1 MKVGMI
7 FECGPKGADR
17 KVCVRL
23 AKLLDSS
30 LRILVRTAGNKP
42 LLERDCG
49 ELASQ
54 LFDRG
59 CERVIIVWDLYP
71 SWTSENPCRKQDCEA
86 IFSSLNDAGV
96 DQSKVALVCIEK
108 ELETWLLADERAIER
123 TLSKPHRRARIGR
136 RRNVEQIRNPKS
148 ALREVFRQLGGMDYN
163 DYYHAELIARQITDF
178 QRLKRIET
186 FRRFALKVADV
197 TL

>member
-7 FECGPKGADR
+7 FECGPNGADR

-30 LRILVRTAGNKP
+30 LRIAVRAAGNKP
-42 LLERDCG
+42 KLENDCG
-49 ELASQ
+49 DLAAQ

-59 CERVIIVWDLYP
+59 CERVVIVWDLYP
-71 SWTSENPCRKQDCEA
+71 SWSSEIPCRKQDREA
-86 IFSSLNDAGV
+86 IFSSLNKAGI
-96 DQSKVALVCIEK
+96 DLGKVALVCIEE
-108 ELETWLLADERAIER
+108 ELETWLLSDERAIGR
-123 TLSKPHRRARIGR
+123 MLSKPHRQVRIGR

-148 ALREVFRQLGGMDYN
+148 ALRDLFRQQGGQDYN
-163 DYYHAELIARQITDF
+163 DYYHADLIAREITDF
-178 QRLKRIET
+178 QRLRRVAS